1 MNLET
6 PALFAKI
13 FLAII
18 HRYTESVFDICT
30 HCNLF
35 ANFFLANTSYL
46 YGSPKF
52 PLPKF
57 SLVLYLYLYLNT
69 SKSACILLKYFS
81 QNNAKYLY
89 LYFNKYQSTCTLLKY
104 FYMYFAPCLLHW
116 TVNAQAQIKGP
127 LHRYIHLLDIAKE
140 HQLLVMSFSR

>member
-1 MNLET
+1 MCTAHRKIVAVEKLANFEN

-18 HRYTESVFDICT
+18 HRYTKNVFSICT

-52 PLPKF
+52 
-57 SLVLYLYLYLNT
+57 SHVRYLYLNT
-69 SKSACILLKYFS
+69 SKSTCILLKCFS
-81 QNNAKYLY
+81 QNIAMYLY
-89 LYFNKYQSTCTLLKY
+89 LYFNKCQSICTLLKY
-104 FYMYFAPCLLHW
+104 FHMYFAPCL
-116 TVNAQAQIKGP
+116 
-127 LHRYIHLLDIAKE
+127 DIGTK
-140 HQLLVMSFSR
+140 LVFVHSDICRIFEQY

>member
-1 MNLET
+1 MNLEN

-18 HRYTESVFDICT
+18 HRYTESVFGICT

-52 PLPKF
+52 LLPKF

-81 QNNAKYLY
+81 QAKYLY
-89 LYFNKYQSTCTLLKY
+89 LYFNKCQSTCTSTNVKVIVLYLNTFTCTLPHACFTRLSMLK
-104 FYMYFAPCLLHW
+104 L
-116 TVNAQAQIKGP
+116 
-127 LHRYIHLLDIAKE
+127 R
-140 HQLLVMSFSR
+140 